1 MRDDAGNMEIEL
13 KLRMTDL
20 QLARLRRADW
30 WRDLPDAASSELESV
45 YVDTANSDLH
55 RLGLAL
61 RMRTKDEGFEQTLKM
76 ISAGDP
82 FRRREWTAPFTG
94 SAPDPTCFCDPA
106 LPEEFRALAASDL
119 TPVFR
124 LAVHRETR
132 RSRDDG
138 ADIEIAVDEGWVEAG
153 DLKTPIT
160 EIELELKSGKATALI
175 GAARRILDIAGG
187 RAFLRSKADRGY
199 DLAERRDAFWT
210 KPGKFPLD
218 RDMSVAQAL
227 QAIVLRAAH
236 HLMSNDDCA
245 RINAHVEG
253 VHQCRIACRQV
264 RSAFRLFRRVAP
276 DAPFAALRDEAK
288 RIAGALGRARDID
301 VMRTELLEPA
311 RAALDSP
318 ELIDRLLAELA
329 KERAKAYARVA
340 STLADQRY
348 ERFLIDLLD
357 VATSDQWAES
367 GDRRALD
374 RHATRFAE
382 AALDKAYDRVR
393 KSGRGFKD
401 LSAADRHKL
410 RIDVKRMRDASDFFA
425 SLFDAEETKRFRKQL
440 ADLQDRL
447 GALNDL
453 VVAKYSLTALAD
465 RAAGPDEGLAANLSA
480 VADRILEW
488 RAKDA
493 GKLNDAL
500 IDDWKAFEDARPFW
514 RGE

>member
-1 MRDDAGNMEIEL
+1 MRDNAGNTEIEF

-20 QLARLRRADW
+20 QLARLKRADW
-30 WRDLPDAASSELESV
+30 WRGLSGAASSELKSV
-45 YVDTANSDLH
+45 YVDTANSDLR

-61 RMRTKDEGFEQTLKM
+61 RMRTKGAGLEQTLKM
-76 ISAGDP
+76 VSAGDP
-82 FRRREWTAPFTG
+82 FRRREWTAPLTG

-106 LPEEFRALAASDL
+106 LPEEYRALSASDL

-132 RSRDDG
+132 RLRDDD
-138 ADIEIAVDEGWVEAG
+138 AEVEIAIDEGAIEAG
-153 DLKTPIT
+153 DLKSRIA
-160 EIELELKSGKATALI
+160 EIELELKSGETAALV
-175 GAARRILDIAGG
+175 GAARRIVDIAGG

-199 DLAERRDAFWT
+199 DLAEGRDAFWI
-210 KPGKFPLD
+210 KPGKFSLD
-218 RDMSVAQAL
+218 RAMSVAEAL

-236 HLMSNDDCA
+236 HLTSNDDCA

-264 RSAFRLFRRVAP
+264 RSAFRLFRRVLP
-276 DAPFAALRDEAK
+276 NSPFAALRDEAK
-288 RIAGALGRARDID
+288 RIAGALGKARDID

-318 ELIDRLLAELA
+318 ELVDRLLAGLA
-329 KERAKAYARVA
+329 KERVKAYARVA
-340 STLADQRY
+340 SALADQRY
-348 ERFLIDLLD
+348 EGFLIDLLA
-357 VATSDQWAES
+357 VATSDDWAES
-367 GDRRALD
+367 GDKRALD
-374 RHATRFAE
+374 SHATRFAE

-410 RIDVKRMRDASDFFA
+410 RIDVKRMRYASDFFA

-453 VVAKYSLTALAD
+453 AVAKNSLAALAG
-465 RAAGPDEGLAANLSA
+465 RAAGADEPLAAQLST

-493 GKLNDAL
+493 DKMDDAL
-500 IDDWKAFEDARPFW
+500 IGDWKAFEDAEPFW
-514 RGE
+514 GDE